1 MLDAPQDVLMQK
13 GVVCNTHI
21 PLCSR
26 FISSYA
32 TYGMNS
38 VNVTFIPSAVCS
50 SYCRCREKKFVKVV
64 LVLKLA
70 KAIDLIFTS
79 INEEK
84 VIWYQLQLGK

>member
-21 PLCSR
+21 PVCSW
-26 FISSYA
+26 FISSPQQVSYA

-50 SYCRCREKKFVKVV
+50 SYCGYHEKMFV
-64 LVLKLA
+64 
-70 KAIDLIFTS
+70 ISSFGPRF
-79 INEEK
+79 EK
-84 VIWYQLQLGK
+84 VS